1 MSARNRAVLAALA
14 AGAYAFV
21 VRPRILRWG
30 ATAQEA
36 HAPYPGADLIP
47 GGVRSA
53 TMAVTIDAPPSAVWP
68 WLVQMGY
75 RRAGWYSWDL
85 LDNFGRRSADRL
97 HPEWQ
102 HVAVGDILAAP
113 EASALE
119 HAWEVAALEPERFLG
134 LRASFDLRG
143 RRFSPSG
150 PRPQAF
156 TDSLW
161 GFLLEERPGGRTRLI
176 VSGYWSLQ
184 PSWLL
189 PLFSIGFLEWAHWI
203 MQMRQFSNLKRRC
216 EAAYSAAA

>member
-1 MSARNRAVLAALA
+1 MSARSRTVLAAVA
-14 AGAYAFV
+14 AGTYAFV
-21 VRPRILRWG
+21 VRPRLLRWG

-36 HAPYPGADLIP
+36 DAPYPGAELIP
-47 GGVRSA
+47 EGTRSA
-53 TMAVTIDAPPSAVWP
+53 TMAVTIDAPPPVVWS

-75 RRAGWYSWDL
+75 RRAGWYSWDA
-85 LDNFGRRSADRL
+85 LDNVGRRSADRL

-102 HVAVGDILAAP
+102 HIAVGDILAGP

-119 HAWEVAALEPERFLG
+119 QAWEVAALEPERFLG

-143 RRFSPSG
+143 RRFDPSG
-150 PRPQAF
+150 VRPHAF

-176 VSGYWSLQ
+176 VSGYWALRPRWLQ
-184 PSWLL
+184 PV
-189 PLFSIGFLEWAHWI
+189 FGVGFLEWAHWI

-216 EAAYSAAA
+216 ESAYSAAA